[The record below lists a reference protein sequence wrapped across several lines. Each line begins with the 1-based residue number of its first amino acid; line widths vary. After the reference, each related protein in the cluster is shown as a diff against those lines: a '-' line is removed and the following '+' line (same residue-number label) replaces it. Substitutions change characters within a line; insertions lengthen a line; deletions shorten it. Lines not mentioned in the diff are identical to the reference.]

1 MAAHPGHA
9 GAAIVQLPIHL
20 VVTMNMRMDYG
31 IDLVQEQR
39 QMVSPSLIEAN
50 YILSLSQQELQEVI
64 RQELLVNPALE
75 LEDRA
80 VCPVCSGVLDGP
92 FCPICHTSQRAER
105 QETSYEDYPEVL
117 VQQTAQGFTED
128 DFDPLNLV
136 ATETSLR
143 QQILSD
149 VATLLPDDD
158 LAIAGW
164 LIESLDERGYLTAS
178 IAAVAAEF
186 GADEARVERI
196 LGVIQQ
202 VAPVG
207 VAARD
212 MRECLLLQLDYLA
225 HDGLVPPPAV
235 RRIVT
240 EHLEDLAL
248 HKHGYIAAQLGIDTE
263 EVEAARDFI
272 RSQFSPF
279 PLQRQEARPWRSPNS
294 DPYVAP
300 DAIIAIHGGDDGDD
314 GTLLVEVIEAQH
326 YLLRMNG
333 LYASLAGRNWTS
345 QQVGEADRRHIR
357 ELTTRAKFFIAN
369 VNQRRETL
377 HKIVGCLAELQ
388 EDFLRGGVREL
399 RPLTRAIVAQQI
411 GVHESTVSRAT
422 ANKYV
427 MLPNRQVIPFSDF
440 FTPSLSTKD
449 IIREMIV
456 KERAKGRPLTDREI
470 CDRLLNEGIR
480 IARRTVAKYRAEL
493 GILPS
498 MMR

>member
-1 MAAHPGHA
+1 MH
-9 GAAIVQLPIHL
+9 
-20 VVTMNMRMDYG
+20 MRMEYG
-31 IDLVQEQR
+31 IDLAQEQR
-39 QMVSPSLIEAN
+39 QAVSPSMIESN
-50 YILSLSQQELQEVI
+50 FILSLSQQELQEVI
-64 RQELLVNPALE
+64 RQEILANPALE

-80 VCPVCSGVLDGP
+80 VCPVCSGILDDAP
-92 FCPICHTSQRAER
+92 LCPICRTSQRVER
-105 QETSYEDYPEVL
+105 QETAYEDYPEVL

-149 VATLLPDDD
+149 VSTLLAATD
-158 LAIAGW
+158 LPIAAW
-164 LIESLDERGYLTAS
+164 LIESLDERGYLTATV
-178 IAAVAAEF
+178 AAVAAEF

-202 VAPVG
+202 LAPIG

-212 MRECLLLQLDYLA
+212 VRECLLLQLDYLT
-225 HDGLVPPPAV
+225 HDGTAPPTAV
-235 RRIVT
+235 RRIVA
-240 EHLEDLAL
+240 EHLEALAL
-248 HKHGYIAAQLGIDTE
+248 HKHSYIAAQLGITAE
-263 EVEAARDFI
+263 EVETARDFI

-300 DAIIAIHGGDDGDD
+300 DALIAINGDDGA
-314 GTLLVEVIEAQH
+314 LLVEVIEAQH
-326 YLLRMNG
+326 FLLRLNG
-333 LYASLAGRNWTS
+333 LYASLATSLAGRNGAS
-345 QQVGEADRRHIR
+345 EQLGEAGRRHIR
-357 ELTTRAKFFIAN
+357 ELTVRARFFIAN

-399 RPLTRAIVAQQI
+399 RPLTRAVVAQQI

-470 CDRLLNEGIR
+470 GARLLHQGIR